1 MSITLQPS
9 AQNAACNAIT
19 ALLDV
24 SGPGNMQIGTTAF
37 STILASITLNNPAF
51 GTASAGTAAL
61 AGTPKQDTSADAT
74 GTAAT
79 WRMRT
84 SGGTAILTGN
94 TSTTADGSDLTID
107 VSAQNAALNAI
118 SALINSGS
126 TDATGDLQMTTA
138 GDTTFA
144 TPLVAF
150 NLAASSFAAAS
161 AGSMTITGSPS
172 GAATVAGTATLFRLR
187 TRDNVEV
194 LRGSVGTSG
203 TDIVISNNVFGVGST
218 ITITGMTVSL
228 AATAA
233 SSVGVL
239 VFAGGLAFTLGETI
253 EVTTATLTFSAT

>member
-1 MSITLQPS
+1 MVWLLHTMAITLQAN

-37 STILASITLNNPAF
+37 GTILASITLNNPAF
-51 GTASAGTAAL
+51 GTASAGTASL
-61 AGTPKQDTSADAT
+61 AGVPKQDTSADNT

-94 TSTTADGSDLTID
+94 TSTTADGSDLTLD
-107 VSAQNAALNAI
+107 ASAQNAALNGITTLIGSGGNMQLATS
-118 SALINSGS
+118 SAFTTVL
-126 TDATGDLQMTTA
+126 ATLTLGATA
-138 GDTTFA
+138 FGT
-144 TPLVAF
+144 
-150 NLAASSFAAAS
+150 ASS
-161 AGSMTITGSPS
+161 GSMTITGSPS
-172 GAATVAGTATLFRLR
+172 VAAAAAGTATDFRIR
-187 TRDNVEV
+187 TSGNVEV
-194 LRGSVGTSG
+194 FRGTIGTSG

-239 VFAGGLAFTLGETI
+239 VFAGGLAFTAGETI